1 MLKTLLPF
9 WLLFRVLVLPLL
21 DLFEE
26 KLDRGEIC
34 ELLQE
39 RFLRMAAGCSGKVTW
54 TDSTEAAKLMDFSDS
69 EEPLLP

>member
-1 MLKTLLPF
+1 MRLCGAHFTLMAMQQI
-9 WLLFRVLVLPLL
+9 PLL

-26 KLDRGEIC
+26 KLDRGEIW

-39 RFLRMAAGCSGKVTW
+39 RFLLMAAGCSGKVTW
-54 TDSTEAAKLMDFSDS
+54 TDSTEAARLMDFSDS

>member
-1 MLKTLLPF
+1 MRLCGAHFNLMAMQQI
-9 WLLFRVLVLPLL
+9 PLL